1 MKKLTFSVLSA
12 ALVLSLLIGTTF
24 ARPEMREESKALSFF
39 VEQPGT
45 VTYSAEAGERFCET
59 EWIVE
64 NGLCELTFSVAND
77 TELTIDT
84 ALRVISTSQ
93 SAETKVYLKT
103 GELTL
108 TAAGEQ
114 IAESSVL
121 HTKYG
126 DGLIFGFYSTAGE
139 ECVWSVPAHRS
150 IEFTLI
156 VESAE
161 DGDVFSL
168 LSGDNRAIWH
178 GIYRSPVIEDI
189 SSEFAFSDG
198 LSVLLGA
205 VDSAAVP
212 IGSGEYF
219 VTTDSSRV
227 EAVIEDDMLV
237 ISLLEPESEI
247 KPEPAEND
255 AQNEPA
261 ADPED
266 AENGD
271 NVEGEITEPVEEE
284 NSDVS
289 EEVSEPADDDSQ
301 NGGEEIQSE
310 QNSVEEKEPSEPEET
325 ETVTE
330 IETDTEETETV
341 AESETD
347 TEETETVAESETD
360 TEETEAVTEIET
372 DTEVTGTEPESEPE
386 PEAETEPEK
395 PQPEPEIETEFH
407 VTLTRHTEDAD
418 ESMDFV
424 IYASERASSGEVIT
438 NGDYYAPEV
447 SVIVAPAAGAAAVFI
462 PAGAYC
468 EAEGKLYYAYSDA
481 VLEISDTAR
490 IMLPAAF
497 TPETYQVTDETI
509 LTYAPAPD
517 FDTYLRPLAL
527 GDSGYILPV
536 WDACGNAELNVISGA
551 DIITESDGEGE
562 PMKLSPENSPA
573 GKYDLLFRWVYDEK
587 IIYEKQLIARVFYS
601 GLIPPDEV
609 EFIYFHEMEPENE
622 INQEG

>member
-1 MKKLTFSVLSA
+1 MLSA

-330 IETDTEETETV
+330 IETDTE
-341 AESETD
+341 
-347 TEETETVAESETD
+347 
-360 TEETEAVTEIET
+360 
-372 DTEVTGTEPESEPE
+372 VTGTEPESEPE

-490 IMLPAAF
+490 IMLPGAF